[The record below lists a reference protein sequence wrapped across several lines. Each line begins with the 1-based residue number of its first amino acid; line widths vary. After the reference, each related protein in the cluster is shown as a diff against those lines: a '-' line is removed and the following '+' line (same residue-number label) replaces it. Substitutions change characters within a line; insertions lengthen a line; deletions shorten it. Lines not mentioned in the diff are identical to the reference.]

1 MPEEVQALPS
11 HDPTLATVRGGKLGA
26 AWRVFMATR
35 LDGRQLAAAIEAR
48 LAATIAERLPKIGR
62 PPGLAVLRVG
72 DDPASGVY
80 VANKEKA
87 CARVGITSLGA
98 HLPAATSAAQVL
110 STIQQL
116 NADPAVDGILLQLPV
131 PAGLDERPLLA
142 AIDPEK
148 DADGL
153 HTLNLGRLLKGEPG
167 PRSCT
172 PAGVMAL
179 LAAAGVEL
187 AGKRAVVV
195 GRSILVG
202 QPMALMLQAAQATV
216 SIAHS
221 RTTDLP
227 ALTREADVLVVAAG
241 KPRMI
246 GAEHVKPGAVVVDV
260 GIHRLEPEPGAGPD
274 AMVRLCGDVRYE
286 EVEPIASAITPVPG
300 GVGPMTVTL
309 LLVNTVVAWCRHRG
323 VAHGLGDL
331 VP

>member
-1 MPEEVQALPS
+1 ML
-11 HDPTLATVRGGKLGA
+11 RGSRDSL
-26 AWRVFMATR
+26 RPMATR
-35 LDGRQLAAAIEAR
+35 LDGRQLAALLEQR
-48 LAATIAERLPKIGR
+48 LQTVVAERLAQAGR

-87 CARVGITSLGA
+87 CSRIGITNLGA
-98 HLPAATSAAQVL
+98 HLPADTPAPEVL
-110 STIQQL
+110 STIQRL
-116 NADPAVDGILLQLPV
+116 NADDAVDGILLQLPL
-131 PAGLDERPLLA
+131 PTGLDEGPLLA
-142 AIDPEK
+142 AIDPQK

-179 LAAAGVEL
+179 LAAAGIDL

-202 QPMALMLQAAQATV
+202 QPMALMLQAANATV

-221 RTTDLP
+221 RTADL
-227 ALTREADVLVVAAG
+227 AELTRQADVLVVAAG
-241 KPRMI
+241 RPRMI

-260 GIHRLEPEPGAGPD
+260 GIHRLEPDPAAGPE
-274 AMVRLCGDVRYE
+274 AKARLCGDVRFE

-309 LLVNTVVAWCRHRG
+309 LLVNTVASWCQRC
-323 VAHGLGDL
+323 GLDQPLADL
-331 VP
+331 LP

>member
-1 MPEEVQALPS
+1 
-11 HDPTLATVRGGKLGA
+11 
-26 AWRVFMATR
+26 MATR
-35 LDGRQLAAAIEAR
+35 LDGRLLAASIEQR
-48 LAATIAERLPKIGR
+48 LQNVVAERRERAGR

-87 CARVGITSLGA
+87 CTRIGITNLGA
-98 HLPAATSAAQVL
+98 HLPADTPAAQVL
-110 STIQQL
+110 ATIERL
-116 NADPAVDGILLQLPV
+116 NADPAVDGILLQLPL

-142 AIDPEK
+142 AIDPAK

-179 LAAAGVEL
+179 LADAGVDL

-202 QPMALMLQAAQATV
+202 QPMALMLQAANATV

-221 RTTDLP
+221 RTRDL
-227 ALTREADVLVVAAG
+227 AELTRQADVLVVAAG
-241 KPRMI
+241 RARMI

-260 GIHRLEPEPGAGPD
+260 GIHRLEPDPAAGPQ
-274 AMVRLCGDVRYE
+274 ARARLCGDVRFE
-286 EVEPIASAITPVPG
+286 EVEPIAAAITPVPG

-309 LLVNTVVAWCRHRG
+309 LLVNTVASWCQRC
-323 VAHGLGDL
+323 GLDQPLADL
-331 VP
+331 LP

>member
-1 MPEEVQALPS
+1 
-11 HDPTLATVRGGKLGA
+11 
-26 AWRVFMATR
+26 MATR
-35 LDGRQLAAAIEAR
+35 LDGRQLAAQIEQR
-48 LAATIAERLPKIGR
+48 LQAVVAERLARAGR

-87 CARVGITSLGA
+87 CSRIGITNLGA
-98 HLPAATSAAQVL
+98 HLPADTPAAQVL
-110 STIQQL
+110 ATIERL
-116 NADPAVDGILLQLPV
+116 NADPAVDGILLQLPL

-142 AIDPEK
+142 AIDPQK

-202 QPMALMLQAAQATV
+202 QPMALMLQAANATV

-221 RTTDLP
+221 RTADLA
-227 ALTREADVLVVAAG
+227 ALTRSADVLVVAAG

-260 GIHRLEPEPGAGPD
+260 GIHRLDPDPAAGPD
-274 AMVRLCGDVRYE
+274 AKARLCGDVRFE

-309 LLVNTVVAWCRHRG
+309 LLVNTVASWCQRC
-323 VAHGLGDL
+323 GLDQPLADL
-331 VP
+331 LP

>member
-1 MPEEVQALPS
+1 MAL
-11 HDPTLATVRGGKLGA
+11 
-26 AWRVFMATR
+26 R
-35 LDGRQLAAAIEAR
+35 LDGKQLAAAIEQR
-48 LAATIAERLPKIGR
+48 LRDTIAQQQPTIGR
-62 PPGLAVLRVG
+62 PPGLAVLRIG

-98 HLPAATSAAQVL
+98 HLPADTPAADVL
-110 STIQQL
+110 AAVQRL
-116 NADPAVDGILLQLPV
+116 NADPACDGILLQLPL
-131 PAGLDERPLLA
+131 PGGLDEGLLLL

-202 QPMALMLQAAQATV
+202 QPMALMLQAANATV
-216 SIAHS
+216 SVAHS
-221 RTTDLP
+221 RTADLA
-227 ALTREADVLVVAAG
+227 ALTRQADVLVVAAG
-241 KPRMI
+241 RPRMI
-246 GAEHVKPGAVVVDV
+246 GAEHVRPGAVVVDV
-260 GIHRLEPEPGAGPD
+260 GIHRTDSG
-274 AMVRLCGDVRYE
+274 LCGDVRFE
-286 EVEPIASAITPVPG
+286 EVEPIAGAISPVPG
-300 GVGPMTVTL
+300 GVGPMTVTM
-309 LLVNTVVAWCRHRG
+309 LLVNTVVAWCRR
-323 VAHGLGDL
+323 HGRPHDLADL

>member
-1 MPEEVQALPS
+1 MAL
-11 HDPTLATVRGGKLGA
+11 
-26 AWRVFMATR
+26 R
-35 LDGRQLAAAIEAR
+35 LDGKQLAAAIERR
-48 LAATIAERLPKIGR
+48 LHDTIAQQLPAIGR

-72 DDPASGVY
+72 DDPASSVY

-98 HLPAATSAAQVL
+98 HLPTGTPGSEVLAAVQR
-110 STIQQL
+110 L
-116 NADPAVDGILLQLPV
+116 NADPGCDGILLQLPL
-131 PAGLDERPLLA
+131 PAGLDEGPLLL

-179 LAAAGVEL
+179 LAAAGVDL

-202 QPMALMLQAAQATV
+202 QPMALMLQDANATV
-216 SIAHS
+216 SVAHS
-221 RTTDLP
+221 RTADLA
-227 ALTREADVLVVAAG
+227 ALTRQADVLVVAAG

-246 GAEHVKPGAVVVDV
+246 GAEHVQPGAVVVDV
-260 GIHRLEPEPGAGPD
+260 GIHRTETG
-274 AMVRLCGDVRYE
+274 LCGDVCYE
-286 EVEPIASAITPVPG
+286 EVEPIASAISPVPG
-300 GVGPMTVTL
+300 GVGPMTVTM
-309 LLVNTVVAWCRHRG
+309 LLVNTVVAWCRRHG
-323 VAHGLGDL
+323 VRHHLGDL
-331 VP
+331 VV